1 MAQKP
6 SYNKSDKPHNPDMKL
21 YAVFPDYWK
30 DKWGDR
36 PLLGYVRAT
45 DSFSAERKAYDIG
58 LLRVNFTFKP
68 EVKEVSENTVR
79 RPKKTYH

>member
-6 SYNKSDKPHNPDMKL
+6 SSERTHNPDMKL
-21 YAVFPDYWK
+21 FAVYPDYWK
-30 DKWGDR
+30 VKWGDK

-58 LLRVNFTFKP
+58 LMPVNFTIRP
-68 EVKEVSENTVR
+68 EVQEVTSPVKKY
-79 RPKKTYH
+79 KKTYH